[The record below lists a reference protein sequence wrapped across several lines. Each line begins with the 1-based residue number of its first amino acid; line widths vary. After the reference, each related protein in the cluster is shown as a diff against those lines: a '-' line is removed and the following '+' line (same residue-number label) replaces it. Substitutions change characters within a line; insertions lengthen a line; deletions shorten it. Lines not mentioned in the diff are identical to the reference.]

1 MGAVAMGGVRPAEL
15 DAVTLDAHGTLVR
28 LADPVPELRKVLA
41 ERGVE
46 RTPELVLAGFRAE
59 VAHYVPRAAEG
70 YDQDT
75 LKRLQQDCTGV
86 FLQAIDAKLD
96 PEEFAPAYV
105 GALHFEVLPGVVESL
120 ERLRALGLE
129 LAVVANWD
137 LSLRGLL
144 EEVGLARYFTVVVH
158 AARKP
163 APDGL
168 LRALDEIN
176 VSPARALHVGDAGA
190 DEEAA
195 AAAGMQ
201 FARTPLAEAVASIR

>member
-1 MGAVAMGGVRPAEL
+1 MGAVAVGRVKAGEL

-28 LADPVPELRKVLA
+28 LADPVQELQKMLA

-46 RTPELVLAGFRAE
+46 RTPEVVLAGFRTE
-59 VAHYVPRAAEG
+59 VAHYAPRAAEG
-70 YDQDT
+70 HDEES

-86 FLQAIDAKLD
+86 FLRAIDAKLD

-144 EEVGLARYFTVVVH
+144 EEVGLARYFKVVVH

-176 VSPARALHVGDAGA
+176 VSSARALHLGDDSA

-201 FARTPLAEAVASIR
+201 FARTPLAKAVASIR